1 MPRPPVGVTHRGVV
15 AWCGRRY
22 AVGMNLT
29 DWLRTMGF
37 PANIEV
43 RVVRDWV
50 VVFTGIDPIPVVLPL
65 SGFKST

>member
-1 MPRPPVGVTHRGVV
+1 MPRPPVGITLKGVL

-29 DWLRTMGF
+29 DWLRMMGF
-37 PANIEV
+37 PSNTKA

-50 VVFTGIDPIPVVLPL
+50 VVFTGTDHMPLVLPL